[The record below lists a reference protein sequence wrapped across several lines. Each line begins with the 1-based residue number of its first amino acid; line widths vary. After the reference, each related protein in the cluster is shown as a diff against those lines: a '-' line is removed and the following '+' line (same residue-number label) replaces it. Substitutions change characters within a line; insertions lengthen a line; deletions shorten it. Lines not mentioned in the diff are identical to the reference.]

1 MSFDRRRMVMK
12 ALIESQVNYCFNM
25 DVSFK
30 NIEQ

>member
-1 MSFDRRRMVMK
+1 MSFDRRPMVMK
-12 ALIESQVNYCFNM
+12 ALIESQFNYWFNM